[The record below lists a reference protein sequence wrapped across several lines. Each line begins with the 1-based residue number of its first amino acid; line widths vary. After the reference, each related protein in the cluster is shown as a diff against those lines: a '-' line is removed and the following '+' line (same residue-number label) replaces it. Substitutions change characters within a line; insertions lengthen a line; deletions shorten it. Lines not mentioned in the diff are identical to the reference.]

1 MTTWRGVAYPV
12 GVGVGLLSGEVSV
25 GLLATWC
32 AAVVV
37 AVGVLTRG
45 RSCGA

>member
-1 MTTWRGVAYPV
+1 MTAWRTVAYPV
-12 GVGVGLLSGEVSV
+12 GAGVGVGLLSGEVSV

-45 RSCGA
+45 RS